1 MQMPEIDDLISIAL
15 NPERDTIVTKHSGGI
30 DKQPVAA

>member
-1 MQMPEIDDLISIAL
+1 VTL
-15 NPERDTIVTKHSGGI
+15 NPERDTIVTTHSGGI